1 MVESLS
7 RIQGPVFYPN
17 MKSKGKQKTQ
27 ELFEESSN
35 YQTTANRSI
44 LHTTSQ
50 KNQAVLY
57 EDSGK
62 QKVQQIFELLYLSLK
77 LTLYTLNNVECLKT

>member
-1 MVESLS
+1 
-7 RIQGPVFYPN
+7 
-17 MKSKGKQKTQ
+17 MKNKEKQKTQ

-35 YQTTANRSI
+35 YQTTAN
-44 LHTTSQ
+44 LHTIFQ

-62 QKVQQIFELLYLSLK
+62 QNIQQIFELLYLSLK

>member
-1 MVESLS
+1 
-7 RIQGPVFYPN
+7 
-17 MKSKGKQKTQ
+17 MKNKEKQKTQ

-62 QKVQQIFELLYLSLK
+62 QNIQIFELLYLSLK